1 MVSRSLSDI
10 LALVPSD
17 FADPQ
22 ADYRAVRETM
32 APFHG
37 HPVPAHVMVTE
48 VELGGVRC
56 AWYEDQRQPRRRRV
70 VFHCH
75 GGALVSCPLDDYHF
89 YGAMLAE
96 QLEARVVM
104 PDYRLAP
111 EHVFPAAHDDCLA
124 AYRGLVTAGS
134 TGATSSTDP
143 AHLVVSGDSCGGLLG
158 LGTVL
163 AARDEGLALPA
174 CFVSVS
180 GWFDVS
186 VRHRLEGE
194 ADGRDPFLTAAWVRH
209 RGLDYSA
216 GRTALDDPR
225 ISPAYADLAGL
236 PPLYL
241 PSGQH
246 DTLRRGTEALAQAA
260 MAAGVAVTAES
271 WPGMVHGW
279 QGLVTAGVPEAQAAF
294 ARARAVLDALGV

>member
-1 MVSRSLSDI
+1 MASRELNEI
-10 LALVPSD
+10 LALVPGD
-17 FADPQ
+17 FADPE
-22 ADYRAVRETM
+22 ADYRVVRETM

-37 HPVPAHVMVTE
+37 HPVPPHVTVTE

-56 AWYEDQRQPRRRRV
+56 AWYEDQRQPRRQRV

-96 QLEARVVM
+96 QFEARVVM

-111 EHVFPAAHDDCLA
+111 EHAFPAAHDDCLA

-134 TGATSSTDP
+134 AGTASSTDL

-158 LGTVL
+158 LSTLL
-163 AARDEGLALPA
+163 AAREEGLALPA
-174 CFVSVS
+174 CFVSIS

-186 VRHRLEGE
+186 VRHPLEGE
-194 ADGRDPFLTAAWVRH
+194 AAGRDPFLTAAWVRH
-209 RGLDYSA
+209 RGEEYAA
-216 GRTALDDPR
+216 GRVALDEPR
-225 ISPAYADLAGL
+225 MSPAYADLAGL

-246 DTLRRGTEALAQAA
+246 DTLRRGTEALAQAGL
-260 MAAGVAVTAES
+260 AAGVAVTAES

-279 QGLVTAGVPEAQAAF
+279 QGLVTAGVPEAEAAF
-294 ARARAVLDALGV
+294 VRARAVLDGLGA